1 MAFVLIFTLGGV
13 TFSVSAE
20 KIACPWKC
28 TFNDTAEED
37 NLWDYTE
44 GICIDAFTDGTI
56 GPEIPKGQPAYGG
69 QEWNG
74 LLLGTDWSGWWHN
87 ILNYCVERGHWA
99 NAMRN
104 GAWPGAFQYGP
115 GNIATFQIAS
125 GGPDIVSEDLELDGC
140 NEGSVC
146 IKGRS
151 LQTVTR
157 TMNSPFLYFND
168 LPDGAYSVR
177 IKSDSKSFNTD
188 PDFNAKNGWD
198 ITINNEQREHLF
210 YELETLGVTLS
221 MNGKSFKGDDALFD
235 YLENKDFFTKL
246 GFTETEK
253 QNSLEYI
260 RDNLPSKP
268 YYYLTILDENSIES
282 VSGLEIRDNN
292 ESLIEVVRRYFAI
305 YPTRIPVEPN
315 GDLSFPLYTPSS
327 SLIPYVK
334 DYGEIIFKPDMQVFW
349 R

>member
-1 MAFVLIFTLGGV
+1 
-13 TFSVSAE
+13 
-20 KIACPWKC
+20 
-28 TFNDTAEED
+28 
-37 NLWDYTE
+37 
-44 GICIDAFTDGTI
+44 
-56 GPEIPKGQPAYGG
+56 
-69 QEWNG
+69 
-74 LLLGTDWSGWWHN
+74 
-87 ILNYCVERGHWA
+87 
-99 NAMRN
+99 
-104 GAWPGAFQYGP
+104 
-115 GNIATFQIAS
+115 
-125 GGPDIVSEDLELDGC
+125 
-140 NEGSVC
+140 
-146 IKGRS
+146 
-151 LQTVTR
+151 
-157 TMNSPFLYFND
+157 
-168 LPDGAYSVR
+168 
-177 IKSDSKSFNTD
+177 
-188 PDFNAKNGWD
+188 
-198 ITINNEQREHLF
+198 
-210 YELETLGVTLS
+210 

-334 DYGEIIFKPDMQVFW
+334 DYGEIIVKPDMQVFW